1 MMNTRPI
8 GIFDSG
14 VGGLTVVDKVFRLLP
29 NENIVYFGDTARV
42 PYGNKSRETVTRFS
56 KEIVKFLLGFK
67 VKLIIVA
74 CNTASSLSL
83 GALKKAFSIPIVGVI
98 KPGAEEAFKAS
109 KTGRIG
115 VIGTERTVSSNAYK
129 KEIKATGRKSFVI
142 QKACPLFVPLA
153 ENRWLDGDITLR
165 IVKRELAPLLA
176 RNIDTLILGCTHYPL
191 LRGAI
196 QKITGNRIT
205 LIDSSMA
212 VARYTKRLLGDKN
225 LSAEDPAK
233 AERRGRGYAKFFVS
247 DDTGNFIG
255 LAKIFL
261 RRNIKAKRIVF

>member
-1 MMNTRPI
+1 MNNKPI

-42 PYGNKSRETVTRFS
+42 PYGNKSKETVTRFS
-56 KEIVKFLLGFK
+56 KEIVKFLLRFK

-83 GALKKAFSIPIVGVI
+83 ETLKKAFSIPVVGVI
-98 KPGAEEAFKAS
+98 KPGVEEALKVS

-115 VIGTERTVSSNAYK
+115 VIGTEATVSSNAYK
-129 KEIKATGRKSFVI
+129 KEIESTGRNSFVI
-142 QKACPLFVPLA
+142 QKSCPLFVPLV
-153 ENRWLDGDITLR
+153 ENRWLSGDITLK
-165 IVKRELAPLLA
+165 IVGKNLAPLLA

-191 LRGAI
+191 LKEAI
-196 QKITGNRIT
+196 RKIVGKKVA
-205 LIDSSMA
+205 LIDSSIA
-212 VARYTKRLLGDKN
+212 VAKYTKHLLDNKN
-225 LSAEDPAK
+225 L
-233 AERRGRGYAKFFVS
+233 RGNAGKTYAKFFVS
-247 DDTGNFIG
+247 DDTGNFIR
-255 LAKIFL
+255 LAKVFL

>member
-1 MMNTRPI
+1 MMDTRPI

-42 PYGNKSRETVTRFS
+42 PYGNKSRKTVTRFS
-56 KEIVKFLLGFK
+56 KEIIKFLLRFK

-83 GALKKAFSIPIVGVI
+83 GTLKKTFSIPIIGVI
-98 KPGAEEAFKAS
+98 KPGVEEALKAT

-115 VIGTERTVSSNAYK
+115 VIGTEKTVSSDAYK
-129 KEIKATGRKSFVI
+129 KEIESTGRNSFVI
-142 QKACPLFVPLA
+142 QKSCPLFVPLV

-165 IVKRELAPLLA
+165 IVRKNLAPLLA

-191 LRGAI
+191 LKKAI
-196 QKITGNRIT
+196 QKVTGKRVA
-205 LIDSSMA
+205 LIDSSIA
-212 VARYTKRLLGDKN
+212 VAKCAKRLLDN
-225 LSAEDPAK
+225 E
-233 AERRGRGYAKFFVS
+233 
-247 DDTGNFIG
+247 
-255 LAKIFL
+255 
-261 RRNIKAKRIVF
+261 NIS

>member
-1 MMNTRPI
+1 MKRRPI

-14 VGGLTVVDKVFRLLP
+14 VGGLTVVDKVLRLLP
-29 NENIVYFGDTARV
+29 NEDIVYFGDTARV
-42 PYGNKSRETVTRFS
+42 PYGNKSGETVTRFS

-129 KEIKATGRKSFVI
+129 KEIKASKRKSFVI
-142 QKACPLFVPLA
+142 QKACPLFVPLV

-165 IVKRELAPLLA
+165 IIRSELAPILA

-191 LRGAI
+191 LKKAI
-196 QKITGNRIT
+196 KKVTGKRVT

-212 VARYTKRLLGDKN
+212 VAKYTKRVLGDK
-225 LSAEDPAK
+225 K
-233 AERRGRGYAKFFVS
+233 TRGRGYAKFFVS
-247 DDTGNFIG
+247 DDTRNFTD
-255 LAKIFL
+255 LARVFL
-261 RRNIKAKRIVF
+261 KKKIKAKRVVF

>member
-1 MMNTRPI
+1 MDTRPI

-42 PYGNKSRETVTRFS
+42 PYGNKSKETVTRFS
-56 KEIVKFLLGFK
+56 KEIVKFLSSFK

-83 GALKKAFSIPIVGVI
+83 GALKKAFSIPVIGVI
-98 KPGAEEAFKAS
+98 KPGVEEALKTS

-115 VIGTERTVSSNAYK
+115 VIGTERTISSSAYE
-129 KEIKATGRKSFVI
+129 KEIESTGRNSFVI
-142 QKACPLFVPLA
+142 QKSCPLFVPLV
-153 ENRWLDGDITLR
+153 ENRWLSGDITLK
-165 IVKRELAPLLA
+165 IVRKNLAPLLA

-191 LRGAI
+191 LKKAI
-196 QKITGNRIT
+196 QKIAGEKVR
-205 LIDSSMA
+205 LIDSSIA
-212 VARYTKRLLGDKN
+212 VAKYTKHLLDNKN
-225 LSAEDPAK
+225 L
-233 AERRGRGYAKFFVS
+233 RGNTGKTYAKFFVS
-247 DDTGNFIG
+247 DDTEGFIR
-255 LAKIFL
+255 LAKVFL